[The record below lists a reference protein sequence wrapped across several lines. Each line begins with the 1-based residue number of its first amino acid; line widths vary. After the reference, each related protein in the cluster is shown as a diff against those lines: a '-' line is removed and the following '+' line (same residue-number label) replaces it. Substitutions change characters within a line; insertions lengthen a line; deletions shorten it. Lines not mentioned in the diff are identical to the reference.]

1 MPGPSVRVSFK
12 IGEEL
17 MRVEI
22 PQKKGPPIIVEKDEF
37 PKPDTTLEKLSK
49 LPTVYG
55 SPTVT
60 AGNAPGLDTGAT
72 AILIMSE
79 RKAQEKAKP

>member
-1 MPGPSVRVSFK
+1 
-12 IGEEL
+12 

-22 PQKKGPPIIVEKDEF
+22 PHRKDSPLFLRKMSF

-49 LPTVYG
+49 LPLVYG

-60 AGNAPGLDTGAT
+60 AGNAPGL
-72 AILIMSE
+72 
-79 RKAQEKAKP
+79 